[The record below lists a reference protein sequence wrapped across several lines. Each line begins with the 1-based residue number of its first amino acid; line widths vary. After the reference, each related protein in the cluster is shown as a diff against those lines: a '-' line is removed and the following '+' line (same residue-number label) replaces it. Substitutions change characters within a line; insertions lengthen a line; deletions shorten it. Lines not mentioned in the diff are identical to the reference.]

1 MHNNS
6 HSNSGNNNNS
16 NNINAHKP
24 PYNSWHS
31 NGNAMT
37 TALLQQHQQQQQ
49 HMQQL
54 LQQQQLQQQQQQ
66 QHQQQLHH
74 QQQARISN
82 WITDTNRTH
91 HSLLQHSNNNNS
103 ATSQQQNQQR
113 LSATYMQ
120 QQHAYANYATPAITP
135 HNPHT
140 SSAQQLQQKPLQQQ
154 TQQHMR
160 AAALSPGSASSCY
173 YASRVQ
179 QQDYQQQRS
188 PQQLQDY
195 QQQQQ
200 HSPQQQ
206 QQHIS
211 TMMRPPYT
219 TATITA
225 QSQLQTSTSPAATQS
240 VAVRTLQQQ
249 LSAAAVAAA
258 AVRNVNQQHHQLNQH
273 HQQQQQQQRLVT
285 MDGIQSGVPTLT
297 TSTLTPTTLRSI
309 EETFIQLTTDHS
321 SPPPCQA
328 GFIPPPVGSI
338 QNSSSPV
345 FTGAIQN
352 LNDFDTDDSQ
362 ASWANSQLNEENSMA
377 TTDTSSAA
385 TDSTSFPNGLNG
397 ISNASLATSNTSS
410 KNDFTLL
417 HSAIAAEAGK
427 HAGNLLLNTSPNNNV
442 HTSNSAT
449 TSTPAP
455 TRRNQ
460 GGRRPAKSSGISPE
474 EEEKRRI
481 RRERNKLAAARCRKR
496 RVDQT
501 NELQTEVDRLEGI
514 RETLQKEVENLK
526 VTKNRLA
533 FILEAHRPTCQ
544 KIRQDL
550 LSVHTY
556 DGLIAPTNGG
566 NSNDSNSNIIGIDTT
581 LSSAGRSG
589 SPIELKP
596 IIIEDM
602 VPNIKNEPLDNALDS
617 NSSLEHDGP
626 PSPKRML
633 LTDNSPMLQPPLPNV
648 ATLSASLAAAS
659 ASLNTPIV
667 TTAPVS
673 FANFVSATSISN
685 HHNNLT
691 INNNNIIVTSNAFTA
706 MLSAPNRPL
715 LSNVCIKQRPN
726 SLPTNPRN
734 QAQNLALNTERPP
747 TDINGVA
754 IQTPSTGMFNFDSL
768 MDGGTGLTPV
778 AGPLVPTCSSQN
790 KHPLELQTP
799 TSEPSK
805 LVSL

>member
-1 MHNNS
+1 MKVKIDAAKAKIPTIITELTTEQHDAGATT
-6 HSNSGNNNNS
+6 GNV
-16 NNINAHKP
+16 
-24 PYNSWHS
+24 
-31 NGNAMT
+31 
-37 TALLQQHQQQQQ
+37 
-49 HMQQL
+49 
-54 LQQQQLQQQQQQ
+54 
-66 QHQQQLHH
+66 
-74 QQQARISN
+74 
-82 WITDTNRTH
+82 
-91 HSLLQHSNNNNS
+91 NS
-103 ATSQQQNQQR
+103 ALKMNRRAKDKPTVTRHFHIVGDDDDDDDVNEEEQHNVVEFGEQTVELEEVTLEDDDTIENVLSHKSFDILPA
-113 LSATYMQ
+113 LSAL
-120 QQHAYANYATPAITP
+120 
-135 HNPHT
+135 T
-140 SSAQQLQQKPLQQQ
+140 S
-154 TQQHMR
+154 
-160 AAALSPGSASSCY
+160 
-173 YASRVQ
+173 
-179 QQDYQQQRS
+179 
-188 PQQLQDY
+188 
-195 QQQQQ
+195 
-200 HSPQQQ
+200 
-206 QQHIS
+206 
-211 TMMRPPYT
+211 T
-219 TATITA
+219 TATT
-225 QSQLQTSTSPAATQS
+225 TNAT
-240 VAVRTLQQQ
+240 
-249 LSAAAVAAA
+249 
-258 AVRNVNQQHHQLNQH
+258 RNNLI
-273 HQQQQQQQRLVT
+273 LVT